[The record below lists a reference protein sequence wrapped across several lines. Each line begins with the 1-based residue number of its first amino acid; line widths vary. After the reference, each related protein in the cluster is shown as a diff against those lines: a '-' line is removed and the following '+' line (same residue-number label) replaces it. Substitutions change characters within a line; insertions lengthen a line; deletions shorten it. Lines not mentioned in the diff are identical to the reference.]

1 MIFGQ
6 DINTK
11 QSRRLAKQ
19 SKLLDKMI
27 PHRIFLFW
35 PRRIENQQ
43 WVWLQSIWRVAAFKE
58 ALKYTP
64 DYHYCITVE
73 EAWQSTRQ
81 HNPVFRNPGYSLLAE
96 AARERLGY

>member
-6 DINTK
+6 DIKTK
-11 QSRRLAKQ
+11 HSRWLAKQ

-27 PHRIFLFW
+27 PHRVFLFW
-35 PRRIENQQ
+35 PRQLENQK

-58 ALKYTP
+58 KYIP

-81 HNPVFRNPGYSLLAE
+81 HNLYGNPGYSLLVK